1 MNSRCRWLLAS
12 IALGVLG
19 WASTSVA
26 QTSVFAEE
34 PVVTMVKSND
44 LPGLQRALLR
54 GESPNTRDGSGIPAL
69 AVAAQFGALD
79 AVNALLQFKANI
91 DILDTEGNTALAHA
105 AARGHL
111 DIVRVLLAAK
121 AQVNRENRQG
131 ETPLMLAARSGRV
144 DVVAELLKAGAAVD
158 AADYAGHTAVY
169 HARVNRQPRVLRLLQ
184 EAGGKE

>member
-1 MNSRCRWLLAS
+1 M
-12 IALGVLG
+12 
-19 WASTSVA
+19 A

-34 PVVTMVKSND
+34 PVVTMVKSGD

-54 GESPNTRDGSGIPAL
+54 GESPNTRDGAGIPAL
-69 AVAAQFGALD
+69 AIAAQFGALD
-79 AVNALLQFKANI
+79 AVKALLEFKANI

-105 AARGHL
+105 ASRGHL
-111 DIVRVLLAAK
+111 EIVRVLLAAR

-131 ETPLMLAARSGRV
+131 ETPLMLAARTNRP
-144 DVVAELLKAGAAVD
+144 DIVAELLKGGAALD

-169 HARVNRQPRVLRLLQ
+169 HARVSRQSRVLRLLQ